1 MTLEPIT
8 GSNEQPR
15 TIEDIRL
22 IKSELREENW
32 HRWGPYLSER
42 QWGTVRE
49 DYSAGGGGDNPW
61 IYFPHDHARSR
72 AYRWGEDGLM
82 GICDRECRLCFCVA
96 MWNGRDPI
104 LKERLFGLTGPEG
117 NHGEDVK
124 ELYYY
129 LDSTPTHSYMK
140 ALYKYPQARF
150 PYEKLAEV
158 NRHRDRLEREY
169 ELLDTGV
176 FDESRYFDV
185 FAEYAKDSAD
195 DILIRLTIHN
205 RGPQSAVLHL
215 LPQLWYRNT
224 WTWHSTDESCT
235 TRPSLRLKDGV
246 VACHHD
252 TLGDF
257 YFGTDI
263 TDDGDW
269 SWLFTDN
276 ETNANRHP
284 GVPSESEFSKDAFH
298 EFVVGGNTKA
308 VNPAQQGTKCAAYGL
323 MVIPSGGSRVM
334 RLRLKRSDENQ
345 TPQQFRE
352 QAFVDFDEIFAKR
365 IAEADEYYASRI
377 EDCHSPERKA
387 IMRQAYAGLLWTKQF
402 YHYVVSTWLKGDSA
416 GPKVDPGRIHGRNS
430 DWKHLFNRDII
441 SMPDKWEYPWYAA
454 WDSAFHMVPF
464 SHLDIKFAKEQLI
477 LFLREWYMHPNGQIP
492 AYEWQLSDVNPPVH
506 GWAVWQVYKK
516 TGPVGKRDKVF
527 LARCFQKLTVNF
539 TWWVNRKDPK
549 GRNIFAGGF
558 LGLDNIGVFDRSKP
572 LPGGHLEQADGT
584 AWMAFYCGTMLRMA
598 LELAE
603 DNPAYGD
610 MASKFFEHYVAI
622 AEAMNSLDGSGLWDE
637 EDGFYYDHLFINNQ
651 TFPMRVRSLVGLI
664 PLLTGV
670 IIDDAVINKLSGFQN
685 RTNWFLKNRS
695 SDLSKH
701 MTYMVHSGDVTDSTT
716 SPRPLRQFL
725 AIPSEERFRRLVA
738 VMLDEKEFLSPYGI
752 RSMSAI
758 HAEKPFVFDFGGLRN
773 EVRYVPGESDSGLFG
788 GNSNWRGP
796 IWFPINFL
804 LVQALKRYY
813 TFYGEDFKVE
823 CPTGSGNM
831 MNLLQVGEELERR
844 LISIFELDEHGRRP
858 AHGDSAW
865 YIDDPHWKDLILFY
879 EYFHGDNGEGLGAS
893 HQTGW
898 TATVATMLQSL
909 GKKAREAEESDR
921 LSRRG

>member
-1 MTLEPIT
+1 MSLEPT
-8 GSNEQPR
+8 HGPGSQPR
-15 TIEDIRL
+15 TIEDFRL
-22 IKSELREENW
+22 LQSELREENW

-49 DYSAGGGGDNPW
+49 DYSGGSGGDNPW
-61 IYFPHDHARSR
+61 SYFPHDHARSR
-72 AYRWGEDGLM
+72 AYRWGEDGLL
-82 GICDRECRLCFCVA
+82 GISDRECRLCFSVA
-96 MWNGRDPI
+96 LWNGRDPI

-129 LDSTPTHSYMK
+129 IDSTPTHSYMR

-150 PYEKLAEV
+150 PYERLTDV
-158 NRHRDRLEREY
+158 NRSRDRTEREF
-169 ELLDTGV
+169 ELTDSAALD
-176 FDESRYFDV
+176 DSRYFDV
-185 FAEYAKDSAD
+185 NVEYAKASAD
-195 DILIRLTIHN
+195 DLLIRLTVSN
-205 RGPQSAVLHL
+205 RGPQSAVLHM
-215 LPQLWYRNT
+215 LPQLWFRNT
-224 WTWHSTDESCT
+224 WTWHSTDEACT
-235 TRPSLRLKDGV
+235 TRPSMRLEDGAV
-246 VACHHD
+246 FCHHD

-257 YFGTDI
+257 FFTSDSIDNGE
-263 TDDGDW
+263 W

-276 ETNANRHP
+276 ETNTARHP
-284 GVPSESEFSKDAFH
+284 GVPSESTYFKDGFH

-308 VNPAQQGTKCAAYGL
+308 VNPAQRGTKAAAYGL
-323 MVIPSGGSRVM
+323 MVIPAGGSRTM
-334 RLRLKRSDENQ
+334 RLRLKRCDPKL
-345 TPQQFRE
+345 TPKQFRE
-352 QAFVDFDEIFAKR
+352 SAFSDFDSVFQLR

-377 EDCHSPERKA
+377 EESHSPERA
-387 IMRQAYAGLLWTKQF
+387 QIMRQAYAGLLWTKQF
-402 YHYVVSTWLKGDSA
+402 YHYVVSTWLKGDAA
-416 GPKVDPGRIHGRNS
+416 GPKVDKTRQAGRNS

-506 GWAVWQVYKK
+506 AWSVWQVYKN
-516 TGPVGKRDKVF
+516 TGPVRNRDKVF

-539 TWWVNRKDPK
+539 TWWVNRKDPQ

-572 LPGGHLEQADGT
+572 LPGGYLEQADGT
-584 AWMAFYCGTMLRMA
+584 AWMAFYCGAMLRIA

-637 EDGFYYDHLFINNQ
+637 QDGFYYDHLFVDKKSI
-651 TFPMRVRSLVGLI
+651 PMRVRSLVGLI

-670 IIDDAVINKLSGFQN
+670 IIDDAVISKLVGFQN
-685 RTNWFLKNRS
+685 RTDWFLANRS
-695 SDLSKH
+695 TRLSMH
-701 MTYMVHSGDVTDSTT
+701 MTYMESADSSGDAATKL
-716 SPRPLRQFL
+716 RPKRKFL
-725 AIPSEERFRRLVA
+725 AIPSEDRFRKLVA

-758 HAEKPFVFDFGGLRN
+758 HKTKPFVFDFGGQRN

-796 IWFPINFL
+796 IWFPINYL

-813 TFYGEDFKVE
+813 TFYGDDFKVE
-823 CPTGSGNM
+823 CPTGSGTM
-831 MNLLQVGEELERR
+831 MNLLQVAEELERR
-844 LISIFELDEHGRRP
+844 LVSIFEPDENGRRP
-858 AHGDSAW
+858 AHGDYAR
-865 YIDDPHWKDLILFY
+865 YAADPNWKDLLLFY
-879 EYFHGDNGEGLGAS
+879 EYFNGDTGEGLGAS

-898 TATVATMLQSL
+898 TALVATILQSQ
-909 GKKAREAEESDR
+909 GKKAKMDEQFDR
-921 LSRRG
+921 LRTT

>member
-1 MTLEPIT
+1 
-8 GSNEQPR
+8 
-15 TIEDIRL
+15 
-22 IKSELREENW
+22 
-32 HRWGPYLSER
+32 
-42 QWGTVRE
+42 
-49 DYSAGGGGDNPW
+49 
-61 IYFPHDHARSR
+61 
-72 AYRWGEDGLM
+72 
-82 GICDRECRLCFCVA
+82 
-96 MWNGRDPI
+96 
-104 LKERLFGLTGPEG
+104 
-117 NHGEDVK
+117 
-124 ELYYY
+124 
-129 LDSTPTHSYMK
+129 MK

-176 FDESRYFDV
+176 FDDSRYFDV
-185 FAEYAKDSAD
+185 FTEYAKGSAD
-195 DILIRLTIHN
+195 DLLIRITIHN

-224 WTWHSTDESCT
+224 WTWHSTDEKCT

-246 VACHHD
+246 VTCHHD

-276 ETNANRHP
+276 ETNAKRHP
-284 GVPSESEFSKDAFH
+284 GVPSESDFYKDAFH

-334 RLRLKRSDENQ
+334 RLRLKRCEENQ
-345 TPQQFRE
+345 TPEQFRDL
-352 QAFVDFDEIFAKR
+352 AFVDFDEIFVKR
-365 IAEADEYYASRI
+365 IEEADEYYASRI
-377 EDCHSPERKA
+377 EDCHSPDRKA

-685 RTNWFLKNRS
+685 RTQWFLNNRS

-701 MTYMVHSGDVTDSTT
+701 MTYMVHSEDVNESA
-716 SPRPLRQFL
+716 SHGRPLRQFL

-773 EVRYVPGESDSGLFG
+773 EVRYVPGESESGLFG

-813 TFYGEDFKVE
+813 TFYGEDFKLSV
-823 CPTGSGNM
+823 P
-831 MNLLQVGEELERR
+831 LAQ
-844 LISIFELDEHGRRP
+844 
-858 AHGDSAW
+858 
-865 YIDDPHWKDLILFY
+865 
-879 EYFHGDNGEGLGAS
+879 
-893 HQTGW
+893 
-898 TATVATMLQSL
+898 AT
-909 GKKAREAEESDR
+909 
-921 LSRRG
+921 